1 MFASLFVGTCA
12 CPFELL
18 LHFSREAYSSD
29 LISQPVQ
36 AGNAGASGYP
46 GANQIA
52 SVGGQRPPLAQVQA
66 QLLEGMRPE
75 TGYGYGAGQRQ
86 RHVAAWPA
94 VQKTTTVRNEVNL
107 KKPTL
112 VVVPDPSDPSKLF
125 VEFTFDA
132 SASCQIGVYYLAV
145 ETKAAD
151 GSPNGF
157 SALHP
162 NSLPHKESRSK
173 GLAQTYRVPLTHP
186 LDVSLYEE
194 TDLTWTPQRESQL
207 SDTSFTRP
215 RSMTETAA
223 RFPVIIC
230 LEAVSSQSGSA
241 QSQTTFATLVRVA
254 ADGSDANTSERWAIK
269 PIKQK
274 IQVGS
279 VSYELQEIYGIDQ
292 ARTRHAWSTEGNAA
306 NGEDTSANEDDVCG
320 GSECVIC
327 MSETKDTTVLPCRH
341 MCMCSGCARV
351 LRIQSN
357 RCPICRQLIDSL
369 LQIKVSKPAPDP
381 GDGTAP
387 SRGPAS
393 APLAAVGD
401 RSKLQLAAAAA
412 VGASA

>member
-1 MFASLFVGTCA
+1 L
-12 CPFELL
+12 
-18 LHFSREAYSSD
+18 
-29 LISQPVQ
+29 Q

-52 SVGGQRPPLAQVQA
+52 AGGQRPPLAQVQA

-86 RHVAAWPA
+86 GHVAAWPA
-94 VQKTTTVRNEVNL
+94 VQKTTTIRNEVNL

-112 VVVPDPSDPSKLF
+112 KVVAHATDPSKLF

-132 SASCQIGVYYLAV
+132 SANCQIGVHYAAI

-162 NSLPHKESRSK
+162 NTLPPKESRTK
-173 GLAQTYRVPLTHP
+173 GLGQTYRVPLTHP

-194 TDLTWTPQRESQL
+194 ADLTRAPQRESQ
-207 SDTSFTRP
+207 SQDSGSTRS
-215 RSMTETAA
+215 RVAAETTA

-254 ADGSDANTSERWAIK
+254 ADGSDANQSASWVIK
-269 PIKQK
+269 SLKQK

-292 ARTRHAWSTEGNAA
+292 SRSRVPGSPASNGAS
-306 NGEDTSANEDDVCG
+306 GEDASAEDDGCG

-369 LQIKVSKPAPDP
+369 LQIKVSKPTPEPGEGGAPLR
-381 GDGTAP
+381 GT
-387 SRGPAS
+387 AS
-393 APLAAVGD
+393 APPAGVRNG
-401 RSKLQLAAAAA
+401 SKLVPPAATA
-412 VGASA
+412 VGAPA